1 MEPKQYLEKLYDESL
16 ALVGSGNQIKS
27 DLPKPIKDSLET
39 IINYSEKR
47 KGVIT
52 VLFTS
57 MIYKSL
63 FPEQDVRK
71 HQSQMDGGY
80 SGRTFDTKYITP
92 FLQSKNFPA
101 PSETGWLT
109 RSLETNSPYF
119 IDYKP
124 NITPKILKSAF
135 LQILDEVNNDKLA
148 KNSAIFLI
156 QGLIVQRNNQQI
168 DLAKPADLPISIIIK
183 LLKAHFDS
191 DYASEGASRLPVL
204 ALYAVYQCLTNEA
217 KRFEGKKLLSIE
229 SHTSADSRSGRIGD
243 VDIVDENG
251 REFEAVEV
259 KFGIPITAQLIRVSF
274 EKFKTTQVKRY
285 YLLSTENI
293 DQNDIDNINIEI
305 DKIKNI
311 HGCNVIA
318 NGLIHSLNY
327 YLRLISETSEFISNY
342 VNLVESDRAL
352 KFEHKQ
358 RWNVINSI
366 R

>member
-1 MEPKQYLEKLYDESL
+1 MEPKRYLEKLYEESL
-16 ALVGSGNQIKS
+16 VLVGSGNTIKS
-27 DLPKPIKDSLET
+27 DLPKSIQDSLNVILE
-39 IINYSEKR
+39 NSEKR

-57 MIYKSL
+57 MVYKSL
-63 FPEQDVRK
+63 FPKQDVRK

-92 FLQSKNFPA
+92 FLQKKNFPA
-101 PSETGWLT
+101 PSVTGWLT

-119 IDYKP
+119 LDYKP
-124 NITPKILKSAF
+124 NITPKTLKNAF
-135 LQILDEVNNDKLA
+135 LHVLDKCEDALLA
-148 KNSAIFLI
+148 KSCCSYIL
-156 QGLIVQRNNQQI
+156 QGLIIQRNNQEI
-168 DLAKPADLPISIIIK
+168 DLAKPADLPISTIIK
-183 LLKAHFDS
+183 LLERHFS
-191 DYASEGASRLPVL
+191 SSYTSEGASRLPVL
-204 ALYAVYQCLTNEA
+204 ALYAVYQCLMSEL
-217 KRFEGKKLLSIE
+217 KRFQDKKLQKIE

-243 VDIVDENG
+243 IDILDETG

-259 KFGIPITAQLIRVSF
+259 KFGIPITAGLIRGSF

-285 YLLSTENI
+285 YLLSTANIDKSDIENI
-293 DQNDIDNINIEI
+293 NHEI
-305 DKIKNI
+305 QRIKNI

-327 YLRLISETSEFISNY
+327 YLRLITDTSEFISKY
-342 VNLVESDRAL
+342 VDLVEDDGAL

-358 RWNVINSI
+358 QWNIINSI